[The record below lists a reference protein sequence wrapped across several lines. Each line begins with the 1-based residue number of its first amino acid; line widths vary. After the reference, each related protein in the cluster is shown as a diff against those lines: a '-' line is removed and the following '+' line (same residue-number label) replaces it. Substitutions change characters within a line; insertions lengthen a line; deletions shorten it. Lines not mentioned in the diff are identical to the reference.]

1 MWQIMS
7 KCIPYIS
14 RPQQVCFDLSLY
26 VRSLKLLLRYSV
38 SVVMVVALRA
48 PADLPVVPAGRGAG
62 ASCSSGCRVLD
73 SDAGAADT
81 PPDDPVLQPAQ
92 HATEQQKKQTT

>member
-1 MWQIMS
+1 MA
-7 KCIPYIS
+7 
-14 RPQQVCFDLSLY
+14 V
-26 VRSLKLLLRYSV
+26 
-38 SVVMVVALRA
+38 LRA
-48 PADLPVVPAGRGAG
+48 PADLPVVPAGGGAG

-92 HATEQQKKQTT
+92 HATEKQTDQLKDYHVGERYRYKREMGVRNECYYR